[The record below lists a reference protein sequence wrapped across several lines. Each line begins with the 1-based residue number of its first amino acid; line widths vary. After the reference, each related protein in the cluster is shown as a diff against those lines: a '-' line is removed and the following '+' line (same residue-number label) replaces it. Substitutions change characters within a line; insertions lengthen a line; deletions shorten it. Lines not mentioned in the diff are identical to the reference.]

1 MPFELTKQEKYALV
15 VLLILSTLALIGL
28 LAL

>member
-1 MPFELTKQEKYALV
+1 MPFELTKQEKRALV

-28 LAL
+28 LVM